1 MAGRITNGCS
11 DKTRKRP
18 SAESEESRV
27 KISEGYMEIFS
38 GVPSSAF
45 LQNRAAAVR
54 FKTTEL
60 VGDLRF
66 NHDSKTLRGTF
77 YYGIG

>member
-1 MAGRITNGCS
+1 
-11 DKTRKRP
+11 
-18 SAESEESRV
+18 
-27 KISEGYMEIFS
+27 MEIFS

-54 FKTTEL
+54 FKTAEL
-60 VGDLRF
+60 VGNLRF
-66 NHDSKTLRGTF
+66 NHDSKMLRGTF